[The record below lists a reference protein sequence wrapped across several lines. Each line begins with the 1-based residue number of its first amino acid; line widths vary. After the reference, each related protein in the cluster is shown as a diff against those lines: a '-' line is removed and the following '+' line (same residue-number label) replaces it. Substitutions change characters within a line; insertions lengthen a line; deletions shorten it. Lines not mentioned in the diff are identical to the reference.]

1 VEEFVGKYWHRLVT
15 RGAQRD
21 YPDARVC
28 LEEIERTVGILF
40 RAMGG
45 DGGLRVEPAAET
57 ENDARRGWLQRLA
70 GTGKKLELGWC
81 DDQALRL
88 PSEISLY
95 PQREL
100 NRKLYLWL
108 AALAAEDDSIENN
121 NTGEGWL
128 LRSQRL
134 SQRVLQRYPGLGQ
147 QYHALVEAELA
158 RRPDPVKLPQAEAQ
172 QENDIRQALS
182 RPGSVTSDS
191 QCVRSPEPVYL
202 WLHPNPP
209 RPAPDANKEDG
220 GDATAGGSVKGRDN
234 RRRRAVR
241 VDQPEKQGGLMLYRF
256 ESFPSWAEYVRVN
269 RESEEEED
277 EATARQA
284 ADDMEVMSV
293 TREQSTLASR
303 IRFDLDLPAAGSDD
317 RPLGNGILLPEWDYK
332 RSSLRP
338 DYCLLQPMEAA
349 DRVAMELPNHL
360 RSLARRLRGQ
370 FEALRPRRTWY
381 RSQPEGNEVDL
392 EAYTQFLA
400 ERHDGRPVAQKG
412 LFRDFR
418 SGARDLACLLLADL
432 SLSTDSWIGN
442 NARVIDIIRDSLF
455 LFAEA
460 LSATG
465 DAFGIYGFSSRRR
478 DHVRFH
484 MIKDFSETYGLEAR
498 GRINAIR
505 PGYYTRMGAAIRQ
518 ASRILSEQAA
528 HQRLLLIL
536 TDGKP
541 NDLDHYEGRYGIEDT
556 RQAIIEARRNGLQPF
571 CVTIDEEAG
580 TYLPHLFGGD
590 GYIVIRKPSE
600 LPRELPLI
608 YARLTH

>member
-1 VEEFVGKYWHRLVT
+1 
-15 RGAQRD
+15 
-21 YPDARVC
+21 
-28 LEEIERTVGILF
+28 
-40 RAMGG
+40 M
-45 DGGLRVEPAAET
+45 
-57 ENDARRGWLQRLA
+57 
-70 GTGKKLELGWC
+70 
-81 DDQALRL
+81 
-88 PSEISLY
+88 
-95 PQREL
+95 
-100 NRKLYLWL
+100 
-108 AALAAEDDSIENN
+108 
-121 NTGEGWL
+121 
-128 LRSQRL
+128 
-134 SQRVLQRYPGLGQ
+134 
-147 QYHALVEAELA
+147 
-158 RRPDPVKLPQAEAQ
+158 
-172 QENDIRQALS
+172 
-182 RPGSVTSDS
+182 TSDS
-191 QCVRSPEPVYL
+191 QCLRPPEPVYL
-202 WLHPNPP
+202 WLHPHPP
-209 RPAPDANKEDG
+209 RSAPDSSKEDS
-220 GDATAGGSVKGRDN
+220 GDEAADGSVKGRDD
-234 RRRRAVR
+234 RRRRAQR
-241 VDQPEKQGGLMLYRF
+241 VDQPEKQGGLMLHRF

-293 TREQSTLASR
+293 TRDQSTLASR
-303 IRFDLDLPAAGSDD
+303 IRFDLDLPASSSDD

-332 RSSLRP
+332 TSTLVP

-349 DRVAMELPNHL
+349 ESESIALPTHL

-370 FEALRPRRTWY
+370 FEALRPMRTWY

-392 EAYTQFLA
+392 EAYTQYLA
-400 ERHDGRPVAQKG
+400 ERHDGRPVGQKG

-432 SLSTDSWIGN
+432 SLSTDSWVSN
-442 NARVIDIIRDSLF
+442 SARVIDIIRDSLF

-484 MIKDFSETYGLEAR
+484 LIKDFSETYGMEAR

-518 ASRILSEQAA
+518 ASSILSEQAA

>member
-1 VEEFVGKYWHRLVT
+1 
-15 RGAQRD
+15 
-21 YPDARVC
+21 
-28 LEEIERTVGILF
+28 
-40 RAMGG
+40 
-45 DGGLRVEPAAET
+45 VEPAAET
-57 ENDARRGWLQRLA
+57 EHDARRGWLQRLA
-70 GTGKKLELGWC
+70 GSGQKLQLGWR
-81 DDQALRL
+81 DEQALRP
-88 PSEISLY
+88 PSEISVY

-108 AALAAEDDSIENN
+108 AALAAEDDDCENN
-121 NTGEGWL
+121 IAGDAWL

-134 SQRVLQRYPGLGQ
+134 SQKVLQRYPGLGPH
-147 QYHALVEAELA
+147 YRALVDAELA
-158 RRPDPVKLPQAEAQ
+158 RRPDPDRLPQGEAQ
-172 QENDIRQALS
+172 LEHDIRRALS
-182 RPGSVTSDS
+182 RPGSVTRD
-191 QCVRSPEPVYL
+191 CRGIRSPEPVYL
-202 WLHPNPP
+202 WLHPHPP
-209 RPAPDANKEDG
+209 RSAPDSNTQDG
-220 GDATAGGSVKGRDN
+220 GDAAADAPARGRDD
-234 RRRRAVR
+234 RRRRAQR
-241 VDQPEKQGGLMLYRF
+241 VDQPEKQGGLMLHRF

-293 TREQSTLASR
+293 TRDQSSLASR
-303 IRFDLDLPAAGSDD
+303 IRFDLDLPAANSDD
-317 RPLGNGILLPEWDYK
+317 RPLGDGILLPEWDYK
-332 RSSLRP
+332 RNSLQP
-338 DYCLLQPMEAA
+338 DYCRLQPMEAA
-349 DRVAMELPNHL
+349 DSTAVALPNHL

-370 FEALRPRRTWY
+370 FEALRPVRTWY
-381 RSQPEGNEVDL
+381 RAQPEGNEVDL
-392 EAYTQFLA
+392 EAYTQYLA

-418 SGARDLACLLLADL
+418 GGARDLACLLLADL
-432 SLSTDSWIGN
+432 SLSTDSWVSN
-442 NARVIDIIRDSLF
+442 SARVIDIIRDSLF

-484 MIKDFSETYGLEAR
+484 LIKDFSETYSAEAR

-505 PGYYTRMGAAIRQ
+505 PGYYTRLGAAIRQ

-556 RQAIIEARRNGLQPF
+556 RQSIIEARRKGLQPF

-580 TYLPHLFGGD
+580 AYLPHLFGND

>member
-1 VEEFVGKYWHRLVT
+1 MEEFVGKFWHQLVT
-15 RGAQRD
+15 RGARRD
-21 YPDARVC
+21 YPDARVR
-28 LEEIERTVGILF
+28 LEEIDKTVGILF

-45 DGGLRVEPAAET
+45 DGGLRVEPTAVT
-57 ENDARRGWLQRLA
+57 EHDARRGWLQRLA
-70 GTGKKLELGWC
+70 GTGRKLELGWR
-81 DDQALRL
+81 DEQALRL
-88 PSEISLY
+88 PSEISVY

-108 AALAAEDDSIENN
+108 TALAAEDDDCAN
-121 NTGEGWL
+121 NTKVEEWL

-134 SQRVLQRYPGLGQ
+134 SQKVLQRYPGLDPH
-147 QYHALVEAELA
+147 YHALVEAELA
-158 RRPDPVKLPQAEAQ
+158 RRPDPDKLPRAEAQ
-172 QENDIRQALS
+172 QEHDIRRALS
-182 RPGSVTSDS
+182 RPGSVTTGSLCD
-191 QCVRSPEPVYL
+191 RSPEPVYL
-202 WLHPNPP
+202 WLHPHPP
-209 RPAPDANKEDG
+209 RPDPDSIREGDG
-220 GDATAGGSVKGRDN
+220 DVATDGSAKGSDD
-234 RRRRAVR
+234 RRRRAQR

-269 RESEEEED
+269 RDSEEEED

-293 TREQSTLASR
+293 TRDQSTLASR
-303 IRFDLDLPAAGSDD
+303 IRFDLDLPAANSDD

-332 RSSLRP
+332 RSKLVP
-338 DYCLLQPMEAA
+338 DFCLLQPMEAV
-349 DRVAMELPNHL
+349 DSVAMELPNHL

-370 FEALRPRRTWY
+370 FEALRPMRTWY

-392 EAYTQFLA
+392 DAYTQYLA

-432 SLSTDSWIGN
+432 SLSTDSWVSN
-442 NARVIDIIRDSLF
+442 SARVVDIIRDSLF

-484 MIKDFSETYGLEAR
+484 LIKDFSETYGVQAR

-518 ASRILSEQAA
+518 ASSILSEQMA

-556 RQAIIEARRNGLQPF
+556 RQAIVEARRKGLQPF

-580 TYLPHLFGGD
+580 AYLPHLFGND
-590 GYIVIRKPSE
+590 GYIVIRKPSD